1 MYHKFF
7 KIKILVIILLLFI
20 GCTEQNSTE
29 ISGLKIEGKVISK
42 GGPLSDGVVKL
53 VSNSHNY
60 SENTNE
66 SGEFKFLN
74 VEPDTYMLSATKN
87 VENQEYTQILE
98 TNINSSINL
107 GDLTFEMLSFIEGNV
122 DLLESEDDKLAE
134 VLLLGTGI
142 NALTDSRGD
151 YKLLFIPPGIY
162 DILVQK
168 EGYLSEDS
176 IAVEISVN
184 EVDTINFELEPTIS
198 NSVSI
203 EKVLNVD
210 RNVRGIAFVNGILVG
225 SIGNE
230 VFTIDTLT
238 GTTETVVT
246 IVFETY
252 SPAISDLVYYPDHQ
266 LIFCR
271 IADFSPYSYY
281 LNATDF
287 SITDSTYFSTADMQ
301 GAFYSDGYLYAT
313 DYDTDEIRNRVFTFD
328 AFNPSQLSY
337 LTSVDSLDAVYD
349 MMLWNDNL
357 IIATGR
363 HDGKNMFA
371 TLDRNTFSVLSRYYI
386 PENRTIS
393 RIEKI
398 YGALWG
404 SDGGNSLIKFNI
416 PQLN

>member
-1 MYHKFF
+1 
-7 KIKILVIILLLFI
+7 
-20 GCTEQNSTE
+20 
-29 ISGLKIEGKVISK
+29 
-42 GGPLSDGVVKL
+42 
-53 VSNSHNY
+53 
-60 SENTNE
+60 
-66 SGEFKFLN
+66 
-74 VEPDTYMLSATKN
+74 MLSATKN

-203 EKVLNVD
+203 EKVLSVD

-238 GTTETVVT
+238 GTTETVAT

-252 SPAISDLVYYPDHQ
+252 SPAISDLVYYPNHQ

-281 LNATDF
+281 LNTTDF
-287 SITDSTYFSTADMQ
+287 SITDSTNFSTADMQ

-313 DYDTDEIRNRVFTFD
+313 NFDTDSIRNRVFKSD
-328 AFNPSQLSY
+328 AFNPGQMTY

-349 MMLWNDNL
+349 MMIWEDN
-357 IIATGR
+357 IIMATGK
-363 HDGKNMFA
+363 HNGKNMFA

-386 PENRTIS
+386 PGNRTIS

-398 YGALWG
+398 NGALWG

>member
-1 MYHKFF
+1 MYQKFF
-7 KIKILVIILLLFI
+7 KTKILAIILLLFI

-53 VSNSHNY
+53 SSNSHNY

-66 SGEFKFLN
+66 SGEFTFLN
-74 VEPDTYMLSATKN
+74 VEPETYSLTATKS
-87 VENQEYTQILE
+87 VENQEYTQILK
-98 TNINSSINL
+98 TDINSSINL
-107 GDLTFEMLSFIEGNV
+107 GELTFEKLSFIEGNV
-122 DLLESEDDKLAE
+122 DLLESEDDRLAE

-142 NALTDSRGD
+142 NALTDSRGE

-162 DILVQK
+162 DMLVQK

-176 IAVEISVN
+176 IAIEIGIN

-210 RNVRGIAFVNGILVG
+210 RNVWGIALVNGIFIG
-225 SIGNE
+225 SEENN
-230 VFTIDTLT
+230 VFTIDTLN
-238 GTTETVVT
+238 GTTKIVNTLYYET
-246 IVFETY
+246 FP
-252 SPAISDLVYYPDHQ
+252 PAISDLVYYPDHQ

-301 GAFYSDGYLYAT
+301 GAFYSEGSLYAT
-313 DYDTDEIRNRVFTFD
+313 DYNTDEIRNRVIR
-328 AFNPSQLSY
+328 FNALDPNQNNY
-337 LTSVDSLDAVYD
+337 VHTIDSLNAVYD
-349 MMLWNDNL
+349 VMLWEENL
-357 IIATGR
+357 IVATGK
-363 HDGKNMFA
+363 HNGKNMFA

-386 PENRTIS
+386 PGNRTIS

-398 YGALWG
+398 NGALWG

-416 PQLN
+416 LIQ

>member
-1 MYHKFF
+1 MYQKFI
-7 KIKILVIILLLFI
+7 KTKILAIILLLFI

-53 VSNSHNY
+53 SSNSHNY

-66 SGEFKFLN
+66 SGEFTFIN
-74 VEPDTYMLSATKN
+74 VEQDTYTLSATKI
-87 VENQEYTQILE
+87 VENQEYSQVLK
-98 TNINSSINL
+98 NDVNSSINL
-107 GDLTFEMLSFIEGNV
+107 GELTFEMLSFIEGNV
-122 DLLESEDDKLAE
+122 DLLETEDDRLAE
-134 VLLLGTGI
+134 VLLVGTGI

-151 YKLLFIPPGIY
+151 YKLLFIPPGTY
-162 DILVQK
+162 DVLVQK
-168 EGYLSEDS
+168 DGYFSEDS

-184 EVDTINFELEPTIS
+184 EVDTINFKLKPVIS

-210 RNVRGIAFVNGILVG
+210 RNVWGIASVNGILVG
-225 SIGNE
+225 STGNE

-238 GTTETVVT
+238 GTTETVAT
-246 IVFETY
+246 IVFENY

-281 LNATDF
+281 LNTTDF

-301 GAFYSDGYLYAT
+301 GAFYADGYLYAT
-313 DYDTDEIRNRVFTFD
+313 DYDTDEIRNRVFKYD
-328 AFNPSQLSY
+328 AFNPSQMSN
-337 LTSVDSLDAVYD
+337 LTTVDSVDAVFD
-349 MMLWNDNL
+349 MMLWDDNL
-357 IIATGR
+357 IIATGK
-363 HDGKNMFA
+363 HNGKNMFA
-371 TLDRNTFSVLSRYYI
+371 ILDRNTFSVLSRFYI
-386 PENRTIS
+386 PENGTIS

-398 YGALWG
+398 NNSLWG
-404 SDGGNSLIKFNI
+404 ADGSNSLIKFNI